1 MKRRILVMALS
12 VVLALVV
19 VSPMA
24 VGKIVSP
31 MAVGEVEQNSREYGR
46 AGKLAAAWWQWALSK
61 PEAKNPIIGEYTGG
75 PQCNGRPVTE
85 TPGTKQWWFLAGTFG
100 GGGPVERTCTMPAER
115 WLFFPLVNGVF
126 LITEPGETEEDAR
139 RAVNEFMDN
148 VLTDDD
154 LSMSV
159 SVAGKEVLRRAD
171 SPLFNA
177 TVPEDNV
184 AGVPAGSYPAVAD
197 GLWVTVPPLSKG
209 EHTIHFE
216 LRAPEAG
223 ITQDVTYHLT
233 VR

>member
-1 MKRRILVMALS
+1 M
-12 VVLALVV
+12 
-19 VSPMA
+19 
-24 VGKIVSP
+24 
-31 MAVGEVEQNSREYGR
+31 
-46 AGKLAAAWWQWALSK
+46 
-61 PEAKNPIIGEYTGG
+61 TH
-75 PQCNGRPVTE
+75 

-100 GGGPVERTCTMPAER
+100 GGSPVERTCTMPAGR
-115 WLFFPLVNGVF
+115 WLFFPLVNYVF
-126 LITEPGETEEDAR
+126 LVTEPDETEEDAR
-139 RAVNEFMDN
+139 QAANEFIDN

-177 TVPEDNV
+177 TLPEDNV
-184 AGVPAGSYPAVAD
+184 FGEDESGEAVLPAGSYPAVAD

-216 LRAPEAG
+216 LRAPNAG
-223 ITQDVTYHLT
+223 VMQDVTYHLR